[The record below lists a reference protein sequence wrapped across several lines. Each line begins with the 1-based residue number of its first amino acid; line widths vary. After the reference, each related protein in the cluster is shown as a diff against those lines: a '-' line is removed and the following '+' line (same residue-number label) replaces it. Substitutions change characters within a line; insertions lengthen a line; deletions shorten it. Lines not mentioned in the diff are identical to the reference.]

1 MKDDKSTVLDELWQ
15 YEFIRFI
22 KRKRKRS
29 LTRLLLEGV
38 YLFVPQNEALP
49 YELKYSD
56 IGDSWY
62 LSVMRRV
69 SSNEAN

>member
-1 MKDDKSTVLDELWQ
+1 MGSLFVMKSDKSSILDELWE
-15 YEFIRFI
+15 YRFIRFI

-49 YELKYSD
+49 CNLKYSD
-56 IGDSWY
+56 IGTSWI
-62 LSVMRRV
+62 LL
-69 SSNEAN
+69 